1 MHHTPSLYRLL
12 PHMEGDAKERDEE
25 DLDRVQEPLAAVKEV
40 RRKAEAEAEAAR
52 LEVEQTSILLKL
64 GVTKDEVSS
73 LHS

>member
-25 DLDRVQEPLAAVKEV
+25 DLDRVQEPLAAAKEV
-40 RRKAEAEAEAAR
+40 RRKAEAEVAR